1 MPTAAPLP
9 PAAIA
14 DLKSLLGARVLTE
27 PGALAAYGRD
37 ATPLFRH
44 APDVVVQPATTEEVA
59 AVMRIA
65 TRHRLPVTT
74 RGAGTNLCAATV
86 PLSGGIVLSTTRM
99 TELREVSRDEMLA
112 VVQPGVTAG
121 TLNRAAAA
129 QGLVYVP
136 DPGSKEAST
145 VGGNVATCAGGLRGL
160 KYGVTRQY
168 VLGLEAVLPDG
179 EVIRTG
185 GRLVKD
191 VAGYDLTRLLVGSE
205 GTLAVL
211 TEITMALVPN
221 PEAARYGVAYF
232 ESMADAA
239 EAVRDIVAGGPAPA
253 TLEFMDTVCIAA
265 VEDFAHLGLRRDA
278 GALLLFGD
286 DGETSAVDRSVA
298 RMADVCA
305 KSATHIDLAESVAAA
320 EDLLAARRC
329 NLPAL
334 ARSGSMTILE
344 DVTVPRPKLAEMV
357 EFVARTAERHGVRIG
372 TFGHAGDGN
381 LHPTAVVDGD
391 DEAQTGAAMAA
402 FDEIFRRA
410 VDLGGT
416 ITGEHGVGAAKLP
429 YLEHRLGPEQMALLR
444 RIKSAFDPLGLLNPG
459 KLGS

>member
-1 MPTAAPLP
+1 MDKIP
-9 PAAIA
+9 PAALA
-14 DLKSLLGARVLTE
+14 ELSALLGERVLTE

-44 APDVVVQPATTEEVA
+44 APDVVVQPLTTEEVA
-59 AVMRIA
+59 GVMRIA
-65 TRHRLPVTT
+65 TRHRVPVTT

-99 TELREVSRDEMLA
+99 TALKEISREEMLA
-112 VVQPGVTAG
+112 VCQPGVTAG
-121 TLNRAAAA
+121 ALNRAAAA
-129 QGLVYVP
+129 EGLIYVP

-179 EVIRTG
+179 EVVRTG

-205 GTLAVL
+205 GTLAVI

-221 PEAARYGVAYF
+221 PAAARYGVAYF
-232 ESMADAA
+232 ESMAQAC
-239 EAVRDIVAGGPAPA
+239 EAVRDIVASGPAPA

-265 VEDFAHLGLRRDA
+265 VEDFAHLGLRLDA

-286 DGETSAVDRSVA
+286 DGEPDAVDRSVA
-298 RMADVCA
+298 RMAEVCGRR
-305 KSATHIDLAESVAAA
+305 ATHIELAASVAAA

-357 EFVARTAERHGVRIG
+357 AFIAATADKHAVRIG

-391 DEAQTGAAMAA
+391 DRRAVEAALSA
-402 FDEIFRRA
+402 FDEIFRHA

-444 RIKSAFDPLGLLNPG
+444 RIKGAFDPLGLLNPG